1 MTQYCVASVTNKQTN
16 LRSLIHKNI
25 SLQLQTSSFIF
36 VFSHIRGQQCDT
48 WVWGLRMEWLV
59 IVFCDLRQ
67 RNFNENQVFSHAGK
81 SANAGMW
88 QANGPKGNV
97 LGLCQPLRRY
107 VLVSEAAYTS
117 VSGPPECIGTWGLVP
132 CHFFGRLVNP
142 NSIIICKLWLPHR
155 LVPTKIFDI
164 PAALLCTP
172 YLICTY
178 TKSKMNGVS
187 CWL

>member
-1 MTQYCVASVTNKQTN
+1 MLTIINFF
-16 LRSLIHKNI
+16 LW
-25 SLQLQTSSFIF
+25 FF
-36 VFSHIRGQQCDT
+36 FSHIRGQQCDT
-48 WVWGLRMEWLV
+48 WVWGLRVEWVV
-59 IVFCDLRQ
+59 IVFRDLRQ

-132 CHFFGRLVNP
+132 HHLFGRLVF
-142 NSIIICKLWLPHR
+142 
-155 LVPTKIFDI
+155 VPAKIFDL
-164 PAALLCTP
+164 PAPLLCKP
-172 YLICTY
+172 YYLICTY
-178 TKSKMNGVS
+178 TKSKTNGVS

>member
-1 MTQYCVASVTNKQTN
+1 MNNRQTWKIGFSCYRDKMVVFINMRMRKSSDGIWFLRYGELVYFVCILTLFAKKKCPYN

-25 SLQLQTSSFIF
+25 CLQLQTSFF
-36 VFSHIRGQQCDT
+36 LFFFSHIRGQQCDT

-97 LGLCQPLRRY
+97 LGLCQPLWRY
-107 VLVSEAAYTS
+107 VL
-117 VSGPPECIGTWGLVP
+117 
-132 CHFFGRLVNP
+132 
-142 NSIIICKLWLPHR
+142 
-155 LVPTKIFDI
+155 
-164 PAALLCTP
+164 
-172 YLICTY
+172 
-178 TKSKMNGVS
+178 
-187 CWL
+187 

>member
-1 MTQYCVASVTNKQTN
+1 MCLFFLIGPFSRFYGRNSSNFCVSFLENWRHQKVV
-16 LRSLIHKNI
+16 LRLTDLYYK
-25 SLQLQTSSFIF
+25 LRFWFL
-36 VFSHIRGQQCDT
+36 FSHIRGQQCDT

-117 VSGPPECIGTWGLVP
+117 VSGPPECIGTWGV
-132 CHFFGRLVNP
+132 FQ
-142 NSIIICKLWLPHR
+142 
-155 LVPTKIFDI
+155 
-164 PAALLCTP
+164 
-172 YLICTY
+172 LI
-178 TKSKMNGVS
+178 S
-187 CWL
+187 LAD